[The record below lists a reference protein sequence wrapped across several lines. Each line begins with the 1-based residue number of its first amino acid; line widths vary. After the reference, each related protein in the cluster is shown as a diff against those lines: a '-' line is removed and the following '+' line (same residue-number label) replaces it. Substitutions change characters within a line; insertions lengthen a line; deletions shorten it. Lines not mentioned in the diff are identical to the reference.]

1 MSRKGIILAGG
12 YGTRLYP
19 STKCIS
25 KQIIPVYDKPM
36 IYYPLSTLMEADIRD
51 ILIISTPY
59 DMPFFQKLL
68 DDGSQ
73 LGINIEYAIQNEPKG
88 IAQAFIIGENFIND
102 SPCSLILGDNIFY
115 GAGFN
120 SMLKKVSHE
129 KNISTIFS
137 CKVID
142 PHRFGVIES
151 DQDGKIISIE
161 EKPRYPKSS
170 YAVTGL
176 YFYDCNVVEFAKKL
190 QPSKRDELE
199 ITDLN
204 KLYLKKI
211 CLERKN
217 FLRGLLGWI
226 LVLLSHCLMHP
237 ILFSHLKKQGYKI
250 CCPEEIAYKNKWVSE
265 ETILKN
271 IKNNASSYNKYILS
285 FLKHNARM

>member
-73 LGINIEYAIQNEPKG
+73 FGINIQYAIQNEPKG

-137 CKVID
+137 GI
-142 PHRFGVIES
+142 G
-151 DQDGKIISIE
+151 
-161 EKPRYPKSS
+161 
-170 YAVTGL
+170 
-176 YFYDCNVVEFAKKL
+176 
-190 QPSKRDELE
+190 
-199 ITDLN
+199 
-204 KLYLKKI
+204 
-211 CLERKN
+211 
-217 FLRGLLGWI
+217 
-226 LVLLSHCLMHP
+226 
-237 ILFSHLKKQGYKI
+237 
-250 CCPEEIAYKNKWVSE
+250 
-265 ETILKN
+265 
-271 IKNNASSYNKYILS
+271 
-285 FLKHNARM
+285 

>member
-73 LGINIEYAIQNEPKG
+73 FGINIEYAIQNEPKG

-237 ILFSHLKKQGYKI
+237 ILFSHLKKNRATKYV
-250 CCPEEIAYKNKWVSE
+250 A
-265 ETILKN
+265 LK
-271 IKNNASSYNKYILS
+271 K
-285 FLKHNARM
+285 